1 MNEQGCKILYSN
13 KSRKVVRACLLSE
26 IFLIHSIKRQMQA
39 TEVKYVYNLK
49 FNSGFSKEQ
58 MRH

>member
-1 MNEQGCKILYSN
+1 MSKGVKYFTVI

-26 IFLIHSIKRQMQA
+26 IFLIHSVKRQMQA